1 MAADNQNVN
10 EVSRVSAHSYYK
22 GSFYSDND
30 IRVDGTFEGDI
41 LTKGAGIPAEEL
53 DGRVVK
59 RYPEIREL
67 IYTFFKEHG
76 TVDSALVG
84 DCKVLGEWYFVPERL
99 VKPRLGAD
107 MALIF

>member
-41 LTKGAGIPAEEL
+41 LTKGKA
-53 DGRVVK
+53 VVGEK
-59 RYPEIREL
+59 AR
-67 IYTFFKEHG
+67 
-76 TVDSALVG
+76 
-84 DCKVLGEWYFVPERL
+84 VLGNIICTSLDVWGKIKGDVY
-99 VKPRLGAD
+99 VKDTLSLKAQIGRAHV
-107 MALIF
+107 